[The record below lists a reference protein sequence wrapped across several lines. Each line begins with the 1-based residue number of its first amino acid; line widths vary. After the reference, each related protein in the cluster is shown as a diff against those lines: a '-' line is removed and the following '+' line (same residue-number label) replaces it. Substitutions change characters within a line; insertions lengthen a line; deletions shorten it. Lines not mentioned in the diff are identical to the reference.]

1 MKTIRLQQGDSF
13 SMNFII
19 KENGVP
25 TNIRPNEDL
34 VIGFYDEFG
43 DGNIIK
49 LSNKQIVPQAKKP
62 GYYVAFISH
71 DITKN
76 FIGLVNI
83 EITIYDN
90 SKKVVSHADKI
101 IEMYFN
107 ERQNNYNI

>member
-1 MKTIRLQQGDSF
+1 
-13 SMNFII
+13 MNFII

-25 TNIRPNEDL
+25 TNIRPNEDI
-34 VIGFYDEFG
+34 VIGFYDDFG
-43 DGNIIK
+43 EGSIIK
-49 LSNKQIVPQAKKP
+49 FSKKQIVQQIKKP
-62 GYYVAFISH
+62 GCYTAFISH

-101 IEMYFN
+101 IEMYFD
-107 ERQNNYNI
+107 ERQNNYSI